1 VLCSIGSNLEWD
13 VATAA
18 MMHLIVSTPNMA
30 VERFPGDV
38 LGPDYHE
45 FSIAR
50 RPIAIDGPLTTI
62 TDRPGLGVDVDWDL
76 VRKNLL
82 KP

>member
-1 VLCSIGSNLEWD
+1 
-13 VATAA
+13 
-18 MMHLIVSTPNMA
+18 MMHLIVSTENVQ
-30 VERFPGDV
+30 VEKFPGDV

-50 RPIAIDGPLTTI
+50 EPIAIAGPLTTI

-76 VRKNLL
+76 VRKHRIT
-82 KP
+82 